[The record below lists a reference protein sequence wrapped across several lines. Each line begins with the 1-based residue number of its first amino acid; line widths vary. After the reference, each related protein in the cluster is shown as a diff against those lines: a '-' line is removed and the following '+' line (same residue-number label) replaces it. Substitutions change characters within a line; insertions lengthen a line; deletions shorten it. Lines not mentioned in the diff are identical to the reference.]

1 MRDQANL
8 NDKAIEFNL
17 NQDMFAAGLNL
28 NAARMAFDDAQ
39 FEKAA
44 AGAGYRIAQRQ
55 AELEYMSGM
64 AQSRATGMQTWGAL
78 ASGVAQSGQLGM
90 SYYGSQPA
98 KNKFDGYTPYQGNL
112 VGYRTATA
120 RS

>member
-1 MRDQANL
+1 
-8 NDKAIEFNL
+8 
-17 NQDMFAAGLNL
+17 
-28 NAARMAFDDAQ
+28 MAFDDAQ